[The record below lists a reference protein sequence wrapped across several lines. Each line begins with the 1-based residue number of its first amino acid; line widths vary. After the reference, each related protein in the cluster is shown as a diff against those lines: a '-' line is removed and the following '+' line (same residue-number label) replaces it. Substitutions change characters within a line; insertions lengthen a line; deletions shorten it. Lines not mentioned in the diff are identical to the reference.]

1 MARKHCSIYDREFV
15 TLRCRLLAAM
25 WGSAMGCNP
34 ETVMAMQVIISAVE
48 VGADTVRVAA
58 KTGVAIDQIR
68 PLERRLREAL
78 IWNGRKVDARE
89 WLHVTNYQDRMMA
102 IYLQAHVAIGVLKR
116 ELVDGGAAYTDRHG
130 KELVRFPISDK
141 SRILFRFPRP
151 RVGFELSDR
160 Q

>member
-1 MARKHCSIYDREFV
+1 MTRSRKAHESRDFIAYKS
-15 TLRCRLLAAM
+15 RLLARMMARDSETSLAM
-25 WGSAMGCNP
+25 EAI
-34 ETVMAMQVIISAVE
+34 TMAVL
-48 VGADTVRVAA
+48 VGADILRVAE

-151 RVGFELSDR
+151 RVGFELSDL